1 MRGKQIM
8 TVTGPVNAN
17 LLGTVYSHE
26 HLIVQPQIPDEKYI
40 AYTLSDENASA
51 KEVQLFANAG
61 GKTIVEMTPIN
72 YGRDVLAYQRIAK
85 KQEFML
91 FVVQGF
97 TRNYLCRHGLKK
109 KNPHRY
115 TMKF

>member
-51 KEVQLFANAG
+51 KEVQ
-61 GKTIVEMTPIN
+61 
-72 YGRDVLAYQRIAK
+72 
-85 KQEFML
+85 
-91 FVVQGF
+91 
-97 TRNYLCRHGLKK
+97 
-109 KNPHRY
+109 
-115 TMKF
+115 

>member
-1 MRGKQIM
+1 MCFKYTTFLFETKGGVVMRGKQIM

-51 KEVQLFANAG
+51 KKYSYLQMQEGRQL
-61 GKTIVEMTPIN
+61 
-72 YGRDVLAYQRIAK
+72 
-85 KQEFML
+85 
-91 FVVQGF
+91 
-97 TRNYLCRHGLKK
+97 
-109 KNPHRY
+109 
-115 TMKF
+115 

>member
-61 GKTIVEMTPIN
+61 GKTIVEMMFWHI
-72 YGRDVLAYQRIAK
+72 RELRK

-115 TMKF
+115 MMKF

>member
-40 AYTLSDENASA
+40 AALSSS
-51 KEVQLFANAG
+51 VISTSGL
-61 GKTIVEMTPIN
+61 ILRIN
-72 YGRDVLAYQRIAK
+72 L
-85 KQEFML
+85 
-91 FVVQGF
+91 
-97 TRNYLCRHGLKK
+97 TR
-109 KNPHRY
+109 
-115 TMKF
+115 

>member
-51 KEVQLFANAG
+51 KKYSYLQMQEGRQL
-61 GKTIVEMTPIN
+61 
-72 YGRDVLAYQRIAK
+72 
-85 KQEFML
+85 
-91 FVVQGF
+91 
-97 TRNYLCRHGLKK
+97 
-109 KNPHRY
+109 
-115 TMKF
+115 

>member
-61 GKTIVEMTPIN
+61 GKTIVEMIWHI
-72 YGRDVLAYQRIAK
+72 RELRK

-115 TMKF
+115 MMKF

>member
-51 KEVQLFANAG
+51 KEVKLFANAG
-61 GKTIVEMTPIN
+61 GKTIVEMTPMN
-72 YGRDVLAYQRIAK
+72 CGKNRNLCYLLYRVS
-85 KQEFML
+85 
-91 FVVQGF
+91 QGII
-97 TRNYLCRHGLKK
+97 YAV
-109 KNPHRY
+109 
-115 TMKF
+115 MV